1 MDSIEGQIMNNT
13 CDFQAN
19 LEYFRD
25 FLQKRGS
32 AENTID
38 SYLTS
43 VRHYHSLYQDV
54 TVEYLQA
61 YKVCSW
67 SIISRIR
74 SIPGFTALT
83 SM

>member
-1 MDSIEGQIMNNT
+1 MNSITDKNVHNPDM
-13 CDFQAN
+13 FQAN

-43 VRHYHSLYQDV
+43 VRHYHSLFCDI
-54 TVEYLQA
+54 TVEHLQE
-61 YKVCSW
+61 YKAW
-67 SIISRIR
+67 
-74 SIPGFTALT
+74 L
-83 SM
+83 MEH